1 MTNFESTR
9 DVPGNAAKS
18 WLGITAFWTVRKEVD
33 STDVRRGI
41 FETVEGLLSAKLNIL
56 LKRVTN
62 TQVSLLSILSK
73 VTQFSNSS
81 FGI

>member
-1 MTNFESTR
+1 MANFESTR
-9 DVPGNAAKS
+9 DILGNVAKS
-18 WLGITAFWTVRKEVD
+18 WLRITAFWTVRKETD

-56 LKRVTN
+56 LKRITN

-73 VTQFSNSS
+73 VTQFLNNST
-81 FGI
+81 GI